1 MARSVFRGGIHP
13 DDHKHLVRSFPIERA
28 PVPQSLV
35 IPMSQHLGAPCGPVV
50 DSGDRVK
57 RGQLLG
63 DVDALISA
71 PVHSPVT
78 GTVTGVGNVTL
89 ASGVRALA
97 VTIEPDAAQSF
108 DEWVPIPLSVD
119 NREMVASAGIVG
131 MGGAAFPSK
140 VKLSPPGEMRI
151 ETVILNGCECEPYL
165 ACDHRVMV
173 EHPGLVMQG
182 AQIIRDAVRASRVII
197 AVEDDKP
204 DSLEMLRSLGDP
216 DVELLSVPT
225 RYPQG
230 AEKQLIYSILRREV
244 PHGAL
249 PASVGALVH
258 NVGTAA
264 AMAEAVT
271 RRKPLIERVV
281 TVTGAVASPGNFLTL
296 LGTPV
301 SALIAA
307 AGGFSGEVGR
317 VIMGGPMTGMGL
329 ADLEVPVVKG
339 TSGIVVLSPGQ
350 TAPAVYG
357 DQPCIRCGRC
367 SDACPMSL
375 LPFSLGV
382 YANLSNWDRTEALHA
397 LDCIECGCCSFVCP
411 TRRPLVQLIRRAKH
425 AHLERGKSR

>member
-1 MARSVFRGGIHP
+1 MFRGGIHP

-28 PVPQSLV
+28 PVPQRLV
-35 IPMSQHLGAPCGPVV
+35 IPMSQHLGAPCAPLVGQ
-50 DSGDRVK
+50 GDRVE
-57 RGQLLG
+57 RGQPVG
-63 DVDALISA
+63 DIDAFISA
-71 PVHSPVT
+71 PVHSPVS
-78 GTVTGVGNVTL
+78 GTVIGIERVTV
-89 ASGVRALA
+89 ASGARAQA
-97 VTIEPDAAQSF
+97 VVVEPDPTQCF
-108 DEWVPIPLSVD
+108 DRWIPVPLSID
-119 NREMVASAGIVG
+119 TIEMVAWAGIVG

-140 VKLSPPGEMRI
+140 VKLSPPGDMKI

-165 ACDHRVMV
+165 ACDHRMMV
-173 EHPGLVMQG
+173 EHPGLVLQG
-182 AQIIRDAVRASRVII
+182 AQIIRDAVGASRVLI
-197 AVEDDKP
+197 AVEDNKP
-204 DSLEMLRSLGDP
+204 ECAEMLRALGDHN
-216 DVELLSVPT
+216 VEVLSLPT

-230 AEKQLIYSILRREV
+230 AERQLIYSLLRREV

-249 PASVGALVH
+249 PASVSALVH

-264 AMAEAVT
+264 AISEAVT
-271 RRKPLIERVV
+271 RRKPLIERVI
-281 TVTGAVASPGNFLTL
+281 TVTGAVRNPGNFLTL

-301 SALIAA
+301 SALIEA
-307 AGGFSGEVGR
+307 AGGLSGDVGR

-339 TSGIVVLSPGQ
+339 TSGIVVLAPGE

-367 SDACPMSL
+367 SDVCPMSL
-375 LPFSLGV
+375 LPFSLGI

-397 LDCIECGCCSFVCP
+397 LDCIECGCCSYVCP